1 MAGTFYER
9 VWEYVREIPGGR
21 VMTYGQVAKAAR
33 SPGAAQA
40 VGNAMKKAKDEG
52 MDVPWQRVVKA
63 DGRISARAP
72 SSEQRERL
80 REEGMVVSDDDRVD
94 LNKHQWTG

>member
-9 VWEYVREIPGGR
+9 VWEYVREVPGGR

-33 SPGAAQA
+33 SPGAAQS

-52 MDVPWQRVVKA
+52 IDVPWQRVVKA
-63 DGRISARAP
+63 GGVISSGAP
-72 SSEQRERL
+72 AKQAELLRREGISFL
-80 REEGMVVSDDDRVD
+80 SKNRVD
-94 LNKHQWTG
+94 LQKYQWTG